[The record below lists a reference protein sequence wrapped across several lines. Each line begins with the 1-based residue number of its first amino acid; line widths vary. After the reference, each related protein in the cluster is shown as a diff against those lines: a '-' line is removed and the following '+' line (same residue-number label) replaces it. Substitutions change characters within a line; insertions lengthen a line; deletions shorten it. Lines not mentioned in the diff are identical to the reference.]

1 MSHFRYVYL
10 AASEGGDSKLISEP
24 LALARLALFLIDVNR
39 ANKKWSGARARP
51 LLILA
56 EPPATYLVVGVNCSE
71 AASERSSGASSPSA
85 SAKKSHSM
93 TSYSA
98 CQKRHRGGRLFPVK
112 SSHGNGHG
120 SAVGGVV
127 CGEDINFEVRGV
139 FSEGFLR

>member
-56 EPPATYLVVGVNCSE
+56 ERPATYLVVGVNCSE
-71 AASERSSGASSPSA
+71 AASDGGKATF
-85 SAKKSHSM
+85 AKHFRLAVDNCDARYKHDGFDTATIEIDKADVTRFLQSLHYSM
-93 TSYSA
+93 D
-98 CQKRHRGGRLFPVK
+98 QQ
-112 SSHGNGHG
+112 
-120 SAVGGVV
+120 
-127 CGEDINFEVRGV
+127 
-139 FSEGFLR
+139 